1 MPTLCLNRTASSSA
15 TTAPWI
21 RSPARCPA
29 TRNARWPTSA
39 PATPANHRPA
49 KVLGSGSSCGR
60 HLPRSPRTNRADWA
74 TGWRTRLRPCVQGS
88 VIIHLRGRLRR
99 LRKFEEEEDGGGW
112 GRDRTADTAIFS
124 RMLYQLSYPAAPK
137 SANQTRGGLPLARW
151 FSKILRADRA
161 RVTSDPGSPS
171 ILPGSP

>member
-1 MPTLCLNRTASSSA
+1 MQSSNRTASSSA

-39 PATPANHRPA
+39 PATPANHRLA
-49 KVLGSGSSCGR
+49 KVLGSESSSGR
-60 HLPRSPRTNRADWA
+60 LLPQSPHINRSDWG
-74 TGWRTRLRPCVQGS
+74 TGWGTGFRPCVQGS
-88 VIIHLRGRLRR
+88 VRIYLRRRLRR
-99 LRKFEEEEDGGGW
+99 LREFEEEERGGGW

-124 RMLYQLSYPAAPK
+124 RMLYQLIYPAAPK

-161 RVTSDPGSPS
+161 RVT
-171 ILPGSP
+171 